1 MDKLRRALSGDDAE
15 EEAGIMPQ
23 FPATVSDMS
32 FSVVPPPV
40 FLWASC
46 HFEPPPLFR
55 PLHMSIPPQSLYSG
69 SLSMFLGKGMVMFAV
84 FYTLGNIISIGS
96 TCFLMG
102 PFNQVK
108 KMFAPTRVIATI
120 LVIVLFGLTLFAAV
134 GLGKAGLTLL
144 FVILQCLAMTWYSLS
159 YIPYARDA
167 VKKTVSSCIA

>member
-1 MDKLRRALSGDDAE
+1 MVFSNNNMLFQLMDATTLSWSTRIKGFIICFVC
-15 EEAGIMPQ
+15 GI
-23 FPATVSDMS
+23 
-32 FSVVPPPV
+32 
-40 FLWASC
+40 LC
-46 HFEPPPLFR
+46 
-55 PLHMSIPPQSLYSG
+55 SLLG